1 VKVAL
6 LSINGLVKRFGGLV
20 AVNDVSFKVGKGEL
34 LGLIGPNGAGKTTLF
49 DLVCHF
55 LKPDEG
61 TVIFKNRDITNKPPY
76 VSAVMG
82 IGRTFQIVRPLL
94 NLTVLDNALAGAI
107 VKAGGIEEARNKGL
121 EALKLVGLNGKS
133 SLKAGS
139 LNIAEMKKLE
149 LARAVASD
157 PELLLLDE
165 ILAGLN
171 ASEIDESLKLLN
183 KIHESD
189 VTIIMIEHV
198 MRAVMKLSQR
208 IIVLQ
213 EGRVIADGSPKE
225 IANDKM
231 VIKAYLGERYLR

>member
-1 VKVAL
+1 MSL

-20 AVNDVSFKVGKGEL
+20 AVDGVSFNVGKGEL
-34 LGLIGPNGAGKTTLF
+34 VGLIGPNGAGKTTLF
-49 DLVCHF
+49 DLICQF
-55 LKPDEG
+55 LKTDKG
-61 TVIFKNRDITNKPPY
+61 TVIFKNKDITNKPPY
-76 VSAVMG
+76 LSAMMG

-94 NLTVLDNALAGAI
+94 NLTALDNALAGAI
-107 VKAGGIEEARNKGL
+107 VKAGGMEEARMKGL
-121 EALKLVGLNGKS
+121 EALKLVGLNDKS

-149 LARAVASD
+149 LARALASE

-171 ASEIDESLKLLN
+171 PSEIDESLKLLN
-183 KIHESD
+183 KIHESG
-189 VTIIMIEHV
+189 VTIIIIEHV
-198 MRAVMKLSQR
+198 MRAIMKLSQR

-231 VIKAYLGERYLR
+231 VIKAYLGERYVL

>member
-1 VKVAL
+1 VSL

-20 AVNDVSFKVGKGEL
+20 AVDGVSFNVGKGEL
-34 LGLIGPNGAGKTTLF
+34 VGLIGPNGAGKTTLF
-49 DLVCHF
+49 DLICQF
-55 LKPDEG
+55 LKTDKG
-61 TVIFKNRDITNKPPY
+61 TVIFKNKDITNKPPY
-76 VSAVMG
+76 LSAMMG

-94 NLTVLDNALAGAI
+94 NLTALDNALAGAI
-107 VKAGGIEEARNKGL
+107 VKAGGMEEARMKGL
-121 EALKLVGLNGKS
+121 EALKLVGLNDKS

-149 LARAVASD
+149 LARALASE

-171 ASEIDESLKLLN
+171 PSEIDESLKLLN
-183 KIHESD
+183 KIHESG
-189 VTIIMIEHV
+189 VTIIIIEHV
-198 MRAVMKLSQR
+198 MRAIMKLSQR

-231 VIKAYLGERYLR
+231 VIKAYLGERYVL

>member
-1 VKVAL
+1 VSL

-20 AVNDVSFKVGKGEL
+20 AVDGVSFNVGKGEL
-34 LGLIGPNGAGKTTLF
+34 VGLIGPNGAGKTTLF
-49 DLVCHF
+49 DLICQF
-55 LKPDEG
+55 LKTDKG
-61 TVIFKNRDITNKPPY
+61 TVIFKNKDITNKPPY
-76 VSAVMG
+76 LSAMMG

-107 VKAGGIEEARNKGL
+107 VKAGGMEEARMKGL
-121 EALKLVGLNGKS
+121 EALKLVGLNDKS

-149 LARAVASD
+149 LARALASE

-171 ASEIDESLKLLN
+171 PSEIDESLKLLN
-183 KIHESD
+183 KIHESG
-189 VTIIMIEHV
+189 VTIIIIEHV
-198 MRAVMKLSQR
+198 MRAIMKLSQR

-231 VIKAYLGERYLR
+231 VIKAYLGERYVL

>member
-1 VKVAL
+1 VAL

>member
-1 VKVAL
+1 MAL

>member
-1 VKVAL
+1 VDL

-20 AVNDVSFKVGKGEL
+20 AVNDISLKVGKGEL
-34 LGLIGPNGAGKTTLF
+34 VGLIGPNGAGKTTLF

-55 LKPDEG
+55 LKPDKG

-107 VKAGGIEEARNKGL
+107 VKAGKIEEARKKGL
-121 EALKLVGLNGKS
+121 EVLKLVGLNGKS

-183 KIHESD
+183 KIHDSG

-231 VIKAYLGERYLR
+231 VIKAYLGERYLL